1 MKTTISF
8 LLFTLLAGVAA
19 PEALAQQPEKT
30 RVFGEAGLGF
40 GQTLLFGDVKQRLVQ
55 SLGGS
60 FKPGVGNNLTMGF
73 YLAPQKWKG
82 LGIGSRIKGTFGTSV
97 QGENDSD
104 RYLINYYNLALS
116 AKYYPF
122 SRVYNRGFYG
132 RGSVGFG
139 QFTAKRLNETTHQ
152 YVHQYGIGSTLM
164 MGLGYSVPSGEPV

>member
-1 MKTTISF
+1 
-8 LLFTLLAGVAA
+8 
-19 PEALAQQPEKT
+19 
-30 RVFGEAGLGF
+30 
-40 GQTLLFGDVKQRLVQ
+40 
-55 SLGGS
+55 
-60 FKPGVGNNLTMGF
+60 VGNNLTMGF

-164 MGLGYSVPSGEPV
+164 MGLGYSVPLRRTSLSFEAEFERSSRNGTVSGVGDGVVFRSGQVGLNTYLTF